1 MRNTYIPHIA
11 ILFLLFC
18 LSQASAQSSLP
29 WLDKYDV
36 QHYTFQLELSD
47 TSNQIRGIAQLEVH
61 FLKDVDEFALHLINS
76 DGKKGMDVEKVRLKG
91 PKGNREDIP
100 FRHEN
105 DELILANDKGFSGG
119 DEYVFEIHYS
129 GIPKDG
135 LIIAKNQYGDRT
147 FFGDNWPNR
156 ARHWLPCLDHPSDKA
171 SIDFMVTAPDHYQ
184 VVANGI
190 QIEELYLDDH
200 TKRTHWREEVPIP
213 TKVAVIGVARFGVA
227 YAGEVDGIPVT
238 SWVYPQNRD
247 DGYKDYGL
255 AVEVLD
261 FFIHNIGDYPYQK
274 LANVQSKT
282 RYGGMEN
289 ASNIFYFE
297 QSVTGDGRHEDLIA
311 HEIAHQ
317 WFGNAVSEKNW
328 HHIWLSEGFATYGAN
343 LYMEYKYG
351 RPALVERLESE
362 RQQVVAFAHRLSRPI
377 VDTLVSDWNRLLNP
391 NSYQK
396 GSWVLHM
403 LRREVGEEA
412 FWTGLKAYYQQ
423 FKNQNALTKDF
434 RLVMEQASQKQLGR
448 FFDQWIFQAGHPR
461 LDISWAVDSAKHLL
475 EIDVKQLQD
484 HAFFFPLDVQAI
496 GLDGST
502 QDWTIEMSRQQQSFQ
517 LKCNFTPGRIIVD
530 PENWLL
536 YQASINKL

>member
-1 MRNTYIPHIA
+1 MRNIYILLIPIS
-11 ILFLLFC
+11 LLLFC
-18 LSQASAQSSLP
+18 HSFSIAQPRLP
-29 WLDKYDV
+29 WLEEYDV

-47 TSNQIRGIAQLEVH
+47 TSDQIKGIAQVDVR
-61 FLKDVDEFALHLINS
+61 FLKDANQFVLDLVQN
-76 DGKKGMDVEKVRLKG
+76 DGEKGMKVQKVVYKG
-91 PKGNREDIP
+91 QSIP
-100 FRHEN
+100 FKHLQ
-105 DELILANDKGFSGG
+105 DLLILTHEDGFDSS
-119 DEYVFEIHYS
+119 ENASFEIHYS

-156 ARHWLPCLDHPSDKA
+156 AHHWLPCLDHPSDKA
-171 SIDFMVTAPDHYQ
+171 SFEFVVTAPDHYQ

-213 TKVAVIGVARFGVA
+213 TKVAVIGVARFGVS
-227 YAGEVDGIPVT
+227 YAGDVDGIPIT

-247 DGYKDYGL
+247 DGYDDYGL

-261 FFIHNIGDYPYQK
+261 FFIDNIGDYPYRK

-317 WFGNAVSEKNW
+317 WFGNSVTEHNW

-343 LYMEYKYG
+343 LYMEHKYG

-362 RQQVVAFAHRLSRPI
+362 RQQAVSFAQRLSRPI
-377 VDTLVSDWNRLLNP
+377 VDTLVRDWNRLLNP

-412 FWTGLKAYYQQ
+412 FWKGLKTYYEE

-434 RLVMEQASQKQLGR
+434 KFVMEQSSGKNLSR
-448 FFDQWIFQAGHPR
+448 FFDQWIFQAGHPE
-461 LDISWAVDSAKHLL
+461 LKIDWKAGAMKHSL
-475 EIDVKQLQD
+475 EIVVIQLQD
-484 HAFFFPLDVQAI
+484 SLFSFPLDIQAV
-496 GLDGST
+496 GKDGST
-502 QDWTIEMSRQQQSFQ
+502 QNWTIDISNQQQDFQ
-517 LKCNFTPGRIIVD
+517 LKCNVSPDRIIVD
-530 PENWLL
+530 PETWLL
-536 YQASINKL
+536 YQARINKL